1 MYADVDIKSPETM
14 RRKTPIAMVTPF
26 GIAEGV
32 EVDNVSV
39 GLMVCSFTVT
49 VEVSMVVLGTLIL
62 NVVVILGSVT
72 KEPKFQQRYDI
83 TDITTN
89 LPYNTQ
95 CQVGRDHCILHSCGL
110 RC

>member
-1 MYADVDIKSPETM
+1 MYADVSIKSPETM
-14 RRKTPIAMVTPF
+14 RRKAPIAMVTPV

-39 GLMVCSFTVT
+39 GLMACPFTVT
-49 VEVSMVVLGTLIL
+49 VDVSMVVVGTLIL
-62 NVVVILGSVT
+62 DVVVILESVT

-83 TDITTN
+83 TDLTTN
-89 LPYNTQ
+89 LLYTQ
-95 CQVGRDHCILHSCGL
+95 CQVGKDHCILHSCGL